1 MLGRGAGL
9 GSGSCPNSACTAT
22 FGVAGPQPAMG
33 LAGARGRAAWVLAG
47 GLLAAA
53 LALPAGPRDRGRPP
67 TGPNPL
73 RRPLG
78 AQLPP
83 DPPAAPGAGPE
94 REAQVR
100 SARPDSVPSPGV
112 WLHPRRRR
120 GGPLGLGKLPPGK
133 RGRDLSRMRRVLL
146 SGSRWGQENSP
157 ERWRQRCGWRLRA
170 WTLLAAGSIQLRSL
184 RALCPRA
191 DRFTSSVRV
200 SRSVTL
206 AGSTPEGRCQS

>member
-1 MLGRGAGL
+1 MLGRWAGL

-94 REAQVR
+94 RKAQVR
-100 SARPDSVPSPGV
+100 SARPDSWSLVQGFGFT
-112 WLHPRRRR
+112 H
-120 GGPLGLGKLPPGK
+120 GGGGEAP
-133 RGRDLSRMRRVLL
+133 
-146 SGSRWGQENSP
+146 WGWGNY
-157 ERWRQRCGWRLRA
+157 LRE
-170 WTLLAAGSIQLRSL
+170 S
-184 RALCPRA
+184 
-191 DRFTSSVRV
+191 
-200 SRSVTL
+200 
-206 AGSTPEGRCQS
+206 EGGI